1 MSFYEKKIDE
11 YKNAVDNSSQYLIDL
26 IIVFIFQTIF
36 LPIVFLYILYVLF
49 RKIV

>member
-36 LPIVFLYILYVLF
+36 LPIVFIYSLCI
-49 RKIV
+49 I